1 MSRVVGREAVLAE
14 VATLLRAGE
23 SVALHGP
30 AGVGK
35 SALLDAIESSVQRQ
49 DGVSLLRAAG
59 AADEHGL
66 PYAALRDV
74 ISQVPTSVR
83 DVLPDRQRR
92 LVDEG
97 LVGLPVTDEVR
108 ADLGV
113 VLRLLVEAWS
123 AVAPVLLLLDDAQ
136 LLDADSS
143 VVLGYARRRLVGRFA
158 LVATLGPSLHDAGID
173 VSGLHHLEVQP
184 LPATDMVELL
194 CEHGLAADVALR
206 VHVESG
212 GMPATALAMAGAL
225 GRRPSV
231 LGSPPP
237 MPSSITRVLRDR
249 VHGQPEPVRTTLV
262 TAALVHRPTVRQL
275 ERAGRIAAEEH
286 LRRAALAGLVT
297 DVDGAVRFTP
307 SALRTVVIETTPAA
321 ERVRLHRGLADSAAS
336 TPERLRHLAL
346 ADPRPDP
353 GLAAD
358 LHRAAE
364 EAAGAGA
371 GDLAAEL
378 WLLAADRAA
387 VEQEPQRAEWLAR
400 AVETAAPGNHHDLVS
415 RALHDFWEA
424 APSADQAVRVRLAI
438 PELAG
443 GGVAMLDEVLT
454 AALADAADDD
464 RLVARV
470 LLQRARI
477 ALRDSRPAASE
488 AAAERAVRLLEPLD
502 DPDELAL
509 GLTTLAV
516 ARRWLGGD
524 HRSCLERAVALGD
537 PGAAH
542 PVHISPVYMAARF
555 AFYDDRLDEAWAMF
569 LDLLSRVERGA
580 ATDQLHV
587 LRCLV
592 EVGCRRGRC
601 REALDYAVRAER
613 LAEEFELDAQTSWF
627 ITGLAELTGGDLAQ
641 ARTLAS
647 RGAAA
652 AEEVGDTRYLL
663 RHLGLLGQVL
673 LRSGE
678 AGAARETLLRLRAL
692 ERERGLSDPTANR
705 WHADLVSAEVLL
717 GRLDD
722 ADSTLAEARAELAR
736 RTGADDAA
744 RGGAGIGAGGIGG
757 AGGVGGGVTASLD
770 RAEAEL
776 LLARGDVA
784 GAEALLVR
792 ADEAFARLLMPVEQG
807 RALLVRAHL
816 ERRRRRVA
824 AGRTQLQRALD
835 LFTSVRAE
843 PWVAQVR
850 AELEPERVT
859 IPVDQRFGRLN
870 DTESRIAGLVA
881 DGASNREIAERTYLS
896 VKTVEATLTRIY
908 RKLDVRSRTQ
918 LAALLR
924 P

>member
-1 MSRVVGREAVLAE
+1 MSRVVGRDAVLAE
-14 VATLLRAGE
+14 VAGLLRAGE
-23 SVALHGP
+23 SIALHGP

-35 SALLDAIESSVQRQ
+35 SALLDEIEAAVHRRG
-49 DGVSLLRAAG
+49 GVSLLRAAG

-74 ISQVPTSVR
+74 LSQVPASVR
-83 DVLPDRQRR
+83 DVLPARQRR
-92 LVDEG
+92 IVDEG
-97 LVGLPVTDEVR
+97 LVGLPATDEVR
-108 ADLGV
+108 ADLAV
-113 VLRLLVEAWS
+113 VLRQLVEAWS
-123 AVAPVLLLLDDAQ
+123 ATAPILLLLDDAQ

-158 LVATLGPSLHDAGID
+158 LVATLGPGPGEASID
-173 VSGLHHLEVQP
+173 VSGLHHLEVAP

-194 CEHGLAADVALR
+194 CAHGLAPGLAQR

-212 GMPATALAMAGAL
+212 GMPGTALAMAGAL

-237 MPSSITRVLRDR
+237 MPTSLARVLRDR
-249 VHGQPEPVRTTLV
+249 VRSQPEPVRSTLV

-286 LRRAALAGLVT
+286 LRRAALAGLVAA
-297 DVDGAVRFTP
+297 VDGAVRFTP
-307 SALRTVVIETTPAA
+307 SALRAVVIETTTASD
-321 ERVRLHRGLADSAAS
+321 RVGLHRLLADAATSA
-336 TPERLRHLAL
+336 PERLRHLAL

-353 GLAAD
+353 ELAHE

-364 EAAGAGA
+364 GAASAGA

-387 VEQEPQRAEWLAR
+387 VEQEPLRVEWLAR

-424 APSADQAVRVRLAI
+424 SPSADQAVRVRLAI

-488 AAAERAVRLLEPLD
+488 AAAERAVRLLERLD

-524 HRSCLERAVALGD
+524 HRSCLARAVALTGPGD
-537 PGAAH
+537 TGERGPAH
-542 PVHISPVYMAARF
+542 PVHISPAYMAARF

-569 LDLLSRVERGA
+569 LDLLGRVERDA

-601 REALDYAVRAER
+601 REALDYADRAER

-627 ITGLAELTGGDLAQ
+627 VAGLAELVGGDLAR

-663 RHLGLLGQVL
+663 RHLGLLGQAL

-678 AGAARETLLRLRAL
+678 AGAARESLVRLRAL
-692 ERERGLSDPTANR
+692 ERERGLSDPTVNR

-722 ADSTLAEARAELAR
+722 AGVTLAEARAELAR
-736 RTGADDAA
+736 RTRAEE
-744 RGGAGIGAGGIGG
+744 AGC
-757 AGGVGGGVTASLD
+757 GVAASLD

-776 LLARGDVA
+776 VLARGDVPA
-784 GAEALLVR
+784 AEALLDR
-792 ADEAFARLLMPVEQG
+792 AEASFERLLMPVEQG
-807 RALLVRAHL
+807 RTLLVRAHL

-824 AGRTQLQRALD
+824 AGRALLQQALD
-835 LFTSVRAE
+835 LFASVRAE
-843 PWVAQVR
+843 SWVAQVR
-850 AELEPERVT
+850 AELEPEPVT

-870 DTESRIAGLVA
+870 DTESRIARLVA

>member
-1 MSRVVGREAVLAE
+1 MSRVVGRDAVLTE
-14 VATLLRAGE
+14 VAGLLRAGE
-23 SVALHGP
+23 SIALHGP

-35 SALLDAIESSVQRQ
+35 SALLDEIEAAVHRRG
-49 DGVSLLRAAG
+49 GVSLLRAAG

-74 ISQVPTSVR
+74 VSQVPATVH
-83 DVLPDRQRR
+83 DVLPVRQRR
-92 LVDEG
+92 IVEEG

-108 ADLGV
+108 ADLAV

-123 AVAPVLLLLDDAQ
+123 ATAPVLLLLDDAQ

-158 LVATLGPSLHDAGID
+158 LVATLGPSLEEVSID
-173 VSGLHHLEVQP
+173 VSGLHHLEVAP
-184 LPATDMVELL
+184 LSATDMVELL
-194 CEHGLAADVALR
+194 CAHGLAPGLAQR

-212 GMPATALAMAGAL
+212 GMPGAALAMAGAL

-237 MPSSITRVLRDR
+237 MPTSLARVLRDR
-249 VHGQPEPVRTTLV
+249 VHSQPEPVRSTLV

-286 LRRAALAGLVT
+286 LRRAALAGLVA

-307 SALRTVVIETTPAA
+307 SALRAVVIETTSAS
-321 ERVRLHRGLADSAAS
+321 ERVALHRLLADAATSA
-336 TPERLRHLAL
+336 PERLRHVAL

-353 GLAAD
+353 DLALE
-358 LHRAAE
+358 LHHAAE
-364 EAAGAGA
+364 GAATAGA

-378 WLLAADRAA
+378 FLLAADRA
-387 VEQEPQRAEWLAR
+387 VVDQEPHRVEWLAR

-488 AAAERAVRLLEPLD
+488 AAAERAVRLLERLD

-524 HRSCLERAVALGD
+524 HRSCLERAVVLAEPGD
-537 PGAAH
+537 PGERGSAH
-542 PVHISPVYMAARF
+542 PVHISPAYMAARF
-555 AFYDDRLDEAWAMF
+555 AFYDDRLDVARAMF
-569 LDLLSRVERGA
+569 LDLLGRVERGA

-601 REALDYAVRAER
+601 REALDYAARAER

-627 ITGLAELTGGDLAQ
+627 ITGLAELVGGDLTR

-673 LRSGE
+673 LRTGE
-678 AGAARETLLRLRAL
+678 AAAARETLLRLRSL
-692 ERERGLSDPTANR
+692 ERERGLSDPTVNR

-722 ADSTLAEARAELAR
+722 AAVTLAETRAELAR
-736 RTGADDAA
+736 RTDAEGAP
-744 RGGAGIGAGGIGG
+744 
-757 AGGVGGGVTASLD
+757 GVGGGGCGVAASLD

-784 GAEALLVR
+784 GAQALLDR
-792 ADEAFARLLMPVEQG
+792 AEASFERLLMPVEQG
-807 RALLVRAHL
+807 RSLLVRAHL

-824 AGRTQLQRALD
+824 AGRALLQRALD

-843 PWVAQVR
+843 SWVTQVR
-850 AELEPERVT
+850 AELEPEPVT

-870 DTESRIAGLVA
+870 DTESRIARLVA

>member
-14 VATLLRAGE
+14 VAGLLRAGE
-23 SVALHGP
+23 SIALHGP

-35 SALLDAIESSVQRQ
+35 SALLDEIEAAVHRRG
-49 DGVSLLRAAG
+49 GVSLLRAAG

-74 ISQVPTSVR
+74 LSQVPAAVR
-83 DVLPDRQRR
+83 DVLPAPQRR
-92 LVDEG
+92 IVDEG
-97 LVGLPVTDEVR
+97 LVGLPATDEVR

-113 VLRLLVEAWS
+113 VLRLVIEAWS
-123 AVAPVLLLLDDAQ
+123 ATAPVLLLLDDAQ

-158 LVATLGPSLHDAGID
+158 LVATLGPGPGETSID
-173 VSGLHHLEVQP
+173 VSGLHHLEVAP
-184 LPATDMVELL
+184 LTATDMVELL
-194 CEHGLAADVALR
+194 CTHGLPPGLAQR

-212 GMPATALAMAGAL
+212 GMPGAALAMAGAL

-237 MPSSITRVLRDR
+237 MPTSLTRVLRDR
-249 VHGQPEPVRTTLV
+249 VHAQPEPVRSTLV

-286 LRRAALAGLVT
+286 LRRAALAGLVA

-307 SALRTVVIETTPAA
+307 SALRSVVIETTSAS
-321 ERVRLHRGLADSAAS
+321 ERVDLHRLLADAATSA
-336 TPERLRHLAL
+336 PERLRHLAL

-353 GLAAD
+353 DLALE
-358 LHRAAE
+358 LHHAAE
-364 EAAGAGA
+364 GAAAAGA

-387 VEQEPQRAEWLAR
+387 VEQQPHRVEWLAR

-424 APSADQAVRVRLAI
+424 SPSADQAVRVRLAI

-488 AAAERAVRLLEPLD
+488 AAAERAVRLLERLD

-524 HRSCLERAVALGD
+524 HRSCLERAVALAGPGD
-537 PGAAH
+537 AGERGSAH
-542 PVHISPVYMAARF
+542 PVHISPAYMAARF
-555 AFYDDRLDEAWAMF
+555 AFYDDRLDEARAMF
-569 LDLLSRVERGA
+569 LDLLGRVERDA

-601 REALDYAVRAER
+601 REALDYAARAER

-627 ITGLAELTGGDLAQ
+627 ITGLAELVGGDLTR

-673 LRSGE
+673 LRTGE
-678 AGAARETLLRLRAL
+678 AAAARETLLRLRSL
-692 ERERGLSDPTANR
+692 ERERGLSDPTVNR
-705 WHADLVSAEVLL
+705 WHADLVAAEVLL

-722 ADSTLAEARAELAR
+722 AAATLAETRAELAR
-736 RTGADDAA
+736 RTGAEE
-744 RGGAGIGAGGIGG
+744 AGC
-757 AGGVGGGVTASLD
+757 GVAASLD

-784 GAEALLVR
+784 GAEALLDR
-792 ADEAFARLLMPVEQG
+792 AEAAFERLLMPVEQG
-807 RALLVRAHL
+807 RTLLVRAHL

-824 AGRTQLQRALD
+824 AGRALLQRALD
-835 LFTSVRAE
+835 LFASVRAE
-843 PWVAQVR
+843 SWVAQVR
-850 AELEPERVT
+850 AELEPEPVT

-870 DTESRIAGLVA
+870 DTESRIARLVA